1 MRWVSFFVGRCAFVR
16 DEGEK
21 DFGVGLLKLLEERE
35 RECIKCS
42 LGVVATYDPPVAC
55 HDDCF
60 MDLCVYKVVWCIII
74 IIFAY
79 FTCVHISNQSIIFF
93 LKKNKKKQSECWGV
107 TNGCYRSRVSYENT

>member
-1 MRWVSFFVGRCAFVR
+1 MGRCAFVR

-74 IIFAY
+74 IIIFAY

>member
-79 FTCVHISNQSIIFF
+79 FTCVHTLCTFEVGLFCQKRKLNFRI
-93 LKKNKKKQSECWGV
+93 
-107 TNGCYRSRVSYENT
+107 EN